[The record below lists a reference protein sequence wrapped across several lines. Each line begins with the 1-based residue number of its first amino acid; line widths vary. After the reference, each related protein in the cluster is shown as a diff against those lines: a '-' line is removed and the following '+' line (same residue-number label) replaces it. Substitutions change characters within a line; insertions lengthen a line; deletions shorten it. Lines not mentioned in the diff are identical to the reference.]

1 MMDFLGIPALWDGII
16 DYFASDWWLYA
27 FYGALIIAVA
37 AVLAWMFP
45 VLRSL
50 SSAVILATGAAL
62 YAYRRGEADAKAR
75 EDARRKREQRN
86 SRQDRPDNG
95 GDWWRWWRFW

>member
-1 MMDFLGIPALWDGII
+1 MFELLGIPALRDGIVA
-16 DYFASDWWLYA
+16 YFTLSPFWLYLA
-27 FYGALIIAVA
+27 YGAVIIAAA
-37 AVLAWMFP
+37 AVLAWLFP

-50 SSAVILATGAAL
+50 SGAVIVSVIGML

-86 SRQDRPDNG
+86 NRQGRPDS
-95 GDWWRWWRFW
+95 GDWWRW

>member
-1 MMDFLGIPALWDGII
+1 MMDFLGIPALWDGIVA
-16 DYFASDWWLYA
+16 YFTLSPFWLYLA
-27 FYGALIIAVA
+27 YGAAIIVGA
-37 AVLAWMFP
+37 AVLAWLFP

-50 SSAVILATGAAL
+50 SGAVIVSVIGML

-86 SRQDRPDNG
+86 NRQDRPRDS
-95 GDWWRWWRFW
+95 GDWWRW